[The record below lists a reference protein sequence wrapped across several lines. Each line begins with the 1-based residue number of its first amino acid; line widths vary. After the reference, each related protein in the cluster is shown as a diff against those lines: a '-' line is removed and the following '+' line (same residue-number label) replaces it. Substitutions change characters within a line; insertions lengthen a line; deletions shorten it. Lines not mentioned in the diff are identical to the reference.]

1 VNSFVKKKKT
11 QRQWVAETSSLKV
24 VVTRKRGRELTGET
38 SPTIYIR
45 LKEPEEGEIPQR
57 WTLLWSL
64 EEYRPVILCDVEVKF
79 GSRKGR
85 PSGRRKDDWEEDDWD
100 YDYYD
105 YEGDE
110 DEEEGLPIFTY
121 LRDFFM
127 KMDFSYRGDLR
138 AYFGVDSW
146 VFYTSDPYSP
156 KEAKKLI
163 DDICNELPSYIV
175 NRVKMSPPEILAETD
190 RKVTVTISLSYDY
203 APVTFGGIYTEE
215 PSYYPNYLVTEIDL
229 GEIVEK
235 VGGVYSL
242 DGEALKV
249 VPRWLTIVGSVR
261 FEEGDVQKLVE
272 ALHSIM
278 ESKGRVDFDY
288 YEPP

>member
-1 VNSFVKKKKT
+1 MKKKRT
-11 QRQWVAETSSLKV
+11 QRQWVSETSSLKV
-24 VVTRKRGRELTGET
+24 VVTRKRERELTGET

-45 LKEPEEGEIPQR
+45 LQEPEEGEIPRR
-57 WTLLWSL
+57 WTLLWAL
-64 EEYRPVILCDVEVKF
+64 EEYRPVILCDVKVKF

-85 PSGRRKDDWEEDDWD
+85 PSGRRKDDWEEEDDWD

-110 DEEEGLPIFTY
+110 DEEEGLPLFTY
-121 LRDFFM
+121 LRDFFES
-127 KMDFSYRGDLR
+127 KGFFYRNDLR

-156 KEAKKLI
+156 KEAKELI
-163 DDICNELPSYIV
+163 DRICNELPFYIV
-175 NRVKMSPPEILAETD
+175 NRVEMSPPEILTETD

-249 VPRWLTIVGSVR
+249 VPRWLTIVGSVK

-278 ESKGRVDFDY
+278 ESKGRVNFDY
-288 YEPP
+288 YEPS